1 MANEQVNTVC
11 GPIPVAQLGVTL
23 MHEHLVIGYPG
34 WEADTLHPGP
44 ARREIVS
51 ICCEKIQA
59 MQDRGIQSML
69 DPCPNDLGRDVE
81 LAAEV
86 AALTGFNI
94 VCATGLYKE
103 DEGGAAY
110 WHFRRSVDTAVA
122 SMAELFIHEL
132 SVGIGDT
139 GIKAGIIK
147 VATGVGQI
155 SEYEHLVL
163 RAAALA
169 AVETGAPITTH
180 TDQGTMGVEQQQLL
194 VGLGVAPHKIIIG
207 HSCGSSDHD
216 YHMEILNAGSYLGFD
231 RFGLDMLVPDEQR
244 IAALLA
250 LLAKDQQRQL
260 VLSHDSVWCTRGEPF
275 PPEILAA
282 VDTDVLFNPT
292 HIHDHIIPRLLEAGA
307 SQAQIDTMLVDNPR
321 RFFSGIAPD

>member
-86 AALTGFNI
+86 AALTGFTI

-216 YHMEILNAGSYLGFD
+216 YHMKILNGGSYLGFD

-244 IAALLA
+244 IEALVALLA
-250 LLAKDQQRQL
+250 RDQQRQL

-275 PPEILAA
+275 PREILAA
-282 VDTDVLFNPT
+282 VDPDVLFNPT
-292 HIHDHIIPRLLEAGA
+292 HIHDHIIPRLLEAGV
-307 SQAQIDTMLVDNPR
+307 SQAQVDTMLVDNPR